1 MKKFLLVA
9 VLYGLSTSALKAQL
23 LWRVTHPVSGKV
35 SFLFGTMHL
44 ANYRYF
50 EEHPAPFD
58 SLKKCTRIITEV
70 DLSDRGAMFSM
81 FRYAAMPQ
89 GVKLSDSLSKTQWQ
103 KLDSIL
109 QQGDPPVKAAVYDDY
124 RPALVESVLSARMFS
139 DAYKDLVY
147 ERMVPIDQGISDYA
161 MKNGYR
167 RDFLETAEDQFDVM
181 FVKPSLA
188 LQFRSLKRMLDGD
201 EDSATQAYIKR
212 SLKLPEY
219 YAKQQMDS
227 MESVIDQSVTG
238 DAEEA
243 VWTRQLLADRNA
255 VWLKKLEGQFEKER
269 CFVAVGA
276 AHLMKEHGLVEG
288 LRRMGYKVSPVTY
301 K

>member
-1 MKKFLLVA
+1 MKKFLFIALFF
-9 VLYGLSTSALKAQL
+9 GLSASALRAQL
-23 LWRVTHPVSGKV
+23 LWRVAHPVSGKV

-50 EEHPAPFD
+50 EEHSAPFD

-81 FRYAAMPQ
+81 FRYAAMPE
-89 GVKLSDSLSKTQWQ
+89 GVKLSDSLSKSQWQ

-124 RPALVESVLSARMFS
+124 RPALVESVISARMYG

-161 MKNGYR
+161 MKNGFR

-188 LQFRSLKRMLDGD
+188 LQFRSLKRFLDGA
-201 EDSATQAYIKR
+201 EDSAMQAYIKR

-219 YAKQQMDS
+219 YEKQQMDS

-276 AHLMKEHGLVEG
+276 AHLMKEDGLVAG

>member
-1 MKKFLLVA
+1 MTKAAFISMLLV
-9 VLYGLSTSALKAQL
+9 VLPVKSQL
-23 LWRVTHPVSGKV
+23 LWRVTHPVTQNV

-50 EEHPAPFD
+50 DAHPAPFD
-58 SLKKCTRIITEV
+58 SLKKCPRIITEV
-70 DLSDRGAMFSM
+70 DLTDRGAMFSM
-81 FRYAAMPQ
+81 FRYAAMPE
-89 GVKLSDSLSKTQWQ
+89 GVKLSDSLSKTQWH
-103 KLDSIL
+103 KLDSML
-109 QQGDPPVKAAVYDDY
+109 QQGEPPVKASVYDDY
-124 RPALVESVLSARMFS
+124 RPALVESVLSARMFA

-147 ERMVPIDQGISDYA
+147 ERMVTIDQGIADYA

-188 LQFRSLKRMLDGD
+188 LQFRSLKRMIDGN
-201 EDSATQAYIKR
+201 EDSATQAYIRR

-219 YAKQQMDS
+219 YEKQQMDS
-227 MESVIDQSVTG
+227 IELVIDQSITG
-238 DAEEA
+238 DAEESA
-243 VWTRQLLADRNA
+243 WTKQLLTERNNM
-255 VWLKKLEGQFEKER
+255 WLKKLEGKFEKER

-276 AHLMKEHGLVEG
+276 AHLMKEDGLPAG
-288 LRRMGYKVSPVTY
+288 LRRMGYKVTPVTY

>member
-1 MKKFLLVA
+1 MKKCLFVVLLF
-9 VLYGLSTSALKAQL
+9 GLSVSTLRAQL
-23 LWRVTHPVSGKV
+23 LWRVIHPVSGKV

-70 DLSDRGAMFSM
+70 DLSDRGAMFAM
-81 FRYAAMPQ
+81 FRYAAMPE
-89 GVKLSDSLSKTQWQ
+89 GVKLSDSLSKAQWH

-109 QQGDPPVKAAVYDDY
+109 QQGDPPLKAAVYDDY
-124 RPALVESVLSARMFS
+124 RPALVESVISARMYG

-147 ERMVPIDQGISDYA
+147 ERMVPIDQGIADYA

-188 LQFRSLKRMLDGD
+188 LQFRSLKRFLDGA
-201 EDSATQAYIKR
+201 EDSAMQAYIKR

-238 DAEEA
+238 DAEETL
-243 VWTRQLLADRNA
+243 WTKQLLADRNA

-276 AHLMKEHGLVEG
+276 AHLMKEDGLVAG